1 MVLSGPNI
9 VFESRISE
17 LEAQLAQ
24 STIDLEKLNEEN
36 QSYKNKLAFG
46 TASAANIPN
55 ETMEM
60 YKNQIDSL
68 QRDRQIFEEEN
79 KKLQAMIGQLKDSDA
94 QNFSKTRRNRDL
106 VEQAIFDKAQ
116 GEQEVKRL
124 KVNKFA

>member
-36 QSYKNKLAFG
+36 QSYKNKRAFG